1 MPKVHQT
8 GGGGGARRGRG
19 YHVASSLAEIN
30 VVPLVDVMLVL
41 LVIFMVTAP
50 MMQQGLNVNLPQSR
64 RADPINTQ
72 PLYVTIPA
80 DFRDRQFVQIGD
92 EPVRLQVLQERI
104 RQAILPR
111 DDKSLLIRMDASVTA
126 QDIFTVLG
134 ELKAAGVDKVGF
146 SSRPMEGR
154 R

>member
-1 MPKVHQT
+1 
-8 GGGGGARRGRG
+8 
-19 YHVASSLAEIN
+19 
-30 VVPLVDVMLVL
+30 
-41 LVIFMVTAP
+41 
-50 MMQQGLNVNLPQSR
+50 
-64 RADPINTQ
+64 
-72 PLYVTIPA
+72 
-80 DFRDRQFVQIGD
+80 VQIGD